1 MKKEPK
7 IKTLLGLNEESLLL
21 DEKDKEGV
29 KKVKS
34 KKTSLSESDKQ
45 LSSDTKAVKIDGD
58 EDTTP
63 KDNKLEKSSEN
74 GDENSLLK
82 DNEGSKESE
91 EELTKKVWHNILI
104 QIWNSHPN
112 KNIQSNLKKTL
123 EEVLKTAQWVK
134 NRQKSSN

>member
-29 KKVKS
+29 KKTKP
-34 KKTSLSESDKQ
+34 KKVSLSESGEQ
-45 LSSDTKAVKIDGD
+45 LSSDTKAVKVDRD
-58 EDTTP
+58 KDTTP
-63 KDNKLEKSSEN
+63 KGDKPEKSSEN
-74 GDENSLLK
+74 EDENSLSK

-91 EELTKKVWHNILI
+91 EELTKKVWHNVLI

-123 EEVLKTAQWVK
+123 EEVLKAAQWVK